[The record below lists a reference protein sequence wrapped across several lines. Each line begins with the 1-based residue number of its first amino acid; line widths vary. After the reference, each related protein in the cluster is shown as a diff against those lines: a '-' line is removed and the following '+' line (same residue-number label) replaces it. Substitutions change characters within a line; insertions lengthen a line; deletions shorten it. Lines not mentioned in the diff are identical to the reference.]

1 MQVVEPILSFSQ
13 LQKQV
18 SDVHLFQVCSV
29 TKTTTKNSF
38 YAGEA
43 HFVRKVITPTV
54 KIKYISISG
63 VTLLRE
69 NNLSYQ

>member
-54 KIKYISISG
+54 KIKVYFYQWCDIIK
-63 VTLLRE
+63 RE
-69 NNLSYQ
+69 